1 MSFGSPRPL
10 TATNVQRQ
18 RRGWDSNP
26 RNGLPL
32 GRFQGACTSP
42 LCDLAQRGLELASSA
57 SIQILADS
65 VASCAVWHACGGRES
80 HRTLKPAPGVLP
92 DVLELREVETPRPR
106 PNEVLIKVAAAGVN
120 RADLLQRQGHYSP
133 QPGVSSIIGLEA
145 SGTVAEVGEDVSN
158 WAVDDAC
165 VALLAGGGYA
175 EYVAAPAGQVVPPP
189 IGVELVAAAA
199 VIEVA
204 ATVYSN
210 VEFVGLVDGDW
221 FLVHGGAGGI
231 GSFAIQYAKSIGAT
245 VITTA
250 GSEEKLDYCRSIGAD
265 HAISYRG
272 DWPAAVREVAGGGV
286 HMILDNMGAKYL
298 TDHVQLLATDG
309 ALVTIGMQGGRK
321 GTLDLAS
328 LAARRGLVTANHCAP
343 DRSRRRQRSAAVSS
357 RMSGR

>member
-1 MSFGSPRPL
+1 MAYGTL
-10 TATNVQRQ
+10 WGVKA
-18 RRGWDSNP
+18 
-26 RNGLPL
+26 
-32 GRFQGACTSP
+32 
-42 LCDLAQRGLELASSA
+42 
-57 SIQILADS
+57 I
-65 VASCAVWHACGGRES
+65 VAR
-80 HRTLKPAPGVLP
+80 APGPP

-120 RADLLQRQGHYSP
+120 RADLLQRQGHYHP
-133 QPGVSSIIGLEA
+133 RPGAGSIIGLEA
-145 SGTVAEVGEDVSN
+145 SGTVAEVGEEVSN

-210 VEFVGLVDGDW
+210 VEFVGLTDGDW

-250 GSEEKLDYCRSIGAD
+250 GSEDKLNYCRSIGAD

-272 DWPAAVREVAGGGV
+272 DWAAAVREVAGDGV

-298 TDHVQLLATDG
+298 GDHVELLAIDG

-328 LAARRGLVTANHCAP
+328 LAARRGLVTANSLRARP
-343 DRSRRRQRSAAVSS
+343 VEEKAAICRGLVQNVWPLIADNTIKQPPLTIFPLAEAAAAHA
-357 RMSGR
+357 RLESGQNIGKIVLSVAR